1 MRFLLL
7 HIILLIGTA
16 QLQAQINLVPNPS
29 FEEADTLFN
38 ICNNWAMFD
47 TINTG
52 KRSLYRNP
60 HEWYSALHLPYY
72 YNDTC
77 KSDLDIANSR
87 TGSGRVRLINITNDP
102 RIPDDGRVFR
112 GYKENIGVRLKH
124 ALVGGNY
131 YKICYYVHRS
141 FMDMGLTN
149 VIASSSMGAHFA
161 QNKLNFGGW
170 TVQRLNLSP
179 IIPQVMNPAGRYLMS
194 LNGWDKVEG
203 LYKAQ
208 GGEEWL
214 TLGDFGNRNHDT
226 ILNRD
231 LSNPKIQQSM
241 YYAIDDVSLTYFDT
255 TNHYIDTIICSGQP
269 FSHGRRPDWD
279 SCVWFDG
286 SRDSSKLFTQSG
298 VYWLI
303 NYYAG
308 FTTIDTINLNIR
320 NVIFDTM
327 PPRIH
332 MLGICAKDSVLL
344 TTIESKYYIWSNG
357 ITAQKQQYVG
367 QSGKYYVTVY
377 SQACVV
383 STDTFQVKN
392 YPSPQIVGLG
402 DTAVCFQQIKEVLL
416 DAGVH
421 KKYLWLPTGDSTR
434 IIVCRMPMSYLLTVT
449 DSNGCRMSKAF
460 DVGDFCNLY
469 NVTDTTICR
478 GRSFLYHK
486 RPDWDSCIWYD
497 GSSDS
502 SKVFTQSGVYW
513 VTHFY
518 AGFTATDTIKLTIAD
533 SLPVQTYY
541 LGYCVGD
548 SVLLTARPAQ
558 QYIWNNSSTQ
568 QTQVVKQAATYY
580 VTGNTLGCLTTDTFH
595 VSEHTLPTIAGLK
608 DTVVCFDDIKKIEL
622 DAGLHNTYLWQPTGE
637 TTRTIYSTMA
647 MLYNLTV
654 TDTNGCKSSQQVAVN
669 EQCNLQ
675 LYVPNAFSPNN
686 DGVNEIFKI
695 SINPNHIKQ
704 FEVYNRWGQLI
715 AQNQT
720 GTWDGK
726 DAPQGVYVII
736 LYYINDNGQEQRYS
750 GNVTLMR

>member
-16 QLQAQINLVPNPS
+16 QLHAQINLVPNPS
-29 FEEADTLFN
+29 FEEADTCFENAMPPIADTSDIGRQGRYRIPYHWFRANRSPDYIKL
-38 ICNNWAMFD
+38 CNSPSIFK
-47 TINTG
+47 TG
-52 KRSLYRNP
+52 LYQAP
-60 HEWYSALHLPYY
+60 
-72 YNDTC
+72 
-77 KSDLDIANSR
+77 R
-87 TGSGRVRLINITNDP
+87 TGSAMIGLATSSSNSEVPINL
-102 RIPDDGRVFR
+102 R
-112 GYKENIGVRLKH
+112 GAKENVGVRLVKPLLKGQYFKVKFYVNL
-124 ALVGGNY
+124 ANAVSLY
-131 YKICYYVHRS
+131 YGY
-141 FMDMGLTN
+141 N
-149 VIASSSMGAHFA
+149 VYATSAIGAHFSDA
-161 QNKLNFGGW
+161 KLSYDASAIS
-170 TVQRLNLSP
+170 LAP
-179 IIPQVMNPAGRYLMS
+179 IVPQVINPANRYLIDTV
-194 LNGWDKVEG
+194 GWDKIEG

-214 TLGDFGNRNHDT
+214 ILGDFGNRTQDT
-226 ILNRD
+226 LVFKD
-231 LSNPKIQQSM
+231 STKVTM
-241 YYAIDDVSLTYFDT
+241 FFTYYFIDDVSVTYFDT
-255 TNHYIDTIICSGQP
+255 TNH
-269 FSHGRRPDWD
+269 
-279 SCVWFDG
+279 
-286 SRDSSKLFTQSG
+286 
-298 VYWLI
+298 
-303 NYYAG
+303 
-308 FTTIDTINLNIR
+308 
-320 NVIFDTM
+320 VI
-327 PPRIH
+327 
-332 MLGICAKDSVLL
+332 
-344 TTIESKYYIWSNG
+344 
-357 ITAQKQQYVG
+357 
-367 QSGKYYVTVY
+367 
-377 SQACVV
+377 
-383 STDTFQVKN
+383 
-392 YPSPQIVGLG
+392 
-402 DTAVCFQQIKEVLL
+402 
-416 DAGVH
+416 
-421 KKYLWLPTGDSTR
+421 
-434 IIVCRMPMSYLLTVT
+434 
-449 DSNGCRMSKAF
+449 
-460 DVGDFCNLY
+460 
-469 NVTDTTICR
+469 DTTICR

-486 RPDWDSCIWYD
+486 RPNWDSCIWYD

-518 AGFTATDTIKLTIAD
+518 AGFTATDTIKLTITD

-558 QYIWNNSSTQ
+558 QYIWNNSNTQ

-595 VSEHTLPTIAGLK
+595 VSEFALPTIAGLK

-736 LYYINDNGQEQRYS
+736 LYYTNDNGQEQRYS

>member
-1 MRFLLL
+1 MKHVLFYISLFLICAPLS
-7 HIILLIGTA
+7 
-16 QLQAQINLVPNPS
+16 AQINLVPNPS
-29 FEEADTLFN
+29 FEEADTCYDSYRYPIL
-38 ICNNWAMFD
+38 D
-47 TINTG
+47 TIDIGRQT
-52 KRSLYRNP
+52 KYRNP
-60 HEWYSALHLPYY
+60 YFWFSLSYTPDHVRLCTSKLPFKTGFYQRP
-72 YNDTC
+72 
-77 KSDLDIANSR
+77 R
-87 TGSGRVRLINITNDP
+87 TGESMIGLASS
-102 RIPDDGRVFR
+102 IPDSIFPNQTTYGR
-112 GYKENIGVRLKH
+112 KENIGVRLKFPM
-124 ALVGGNY
+124 LKNSY
-131 YKICYYVHRS
+131 YKITFYANLANMVSQNYNFNLYASTSLGVHLS
-141 FMDMGLTN
+141 KT
-149 VIASSSMGAHFA
+149 
-161 QNKLNFGGW
+161 KLNFNPFP
-170 TVQRLNLSP
+170 QKSLAP
-179 IIPQVMNPAGRYLMS
+179 IVPQIINPINRYLMDTF
-194 LNGWDKVEG
+194 GWDKIEG
-203 LYKAQ
+203 FYKAE

-214 TLGDFGNRNHDT
+214 TLGDFSNRNNDT
-226 ILNRD
+226 LVFVNNTVPVFLDNI
-231 LSNPKIQQSM
+231 
-241 YYAIDDVSLTYFDT
+241 YYFIDDVSVTYFDT
-255 TNHYIDTIICSGQP
+255 TNH
-269 FSHGRRPDWD
+269 
-279 SCVWFDG
+279 
-286 SRDSSKLFTQSG
+286 
-298 VYWLI
+298 
-303 NYYAG
+303 
-308 FTTIDTINLNIR
+308 
-320 NVIFDTM
+320 
-327 PPRIH
+327 
-332 MLGICAKDSVLL
+332 
-344 TTIESKYYIWSNG
+344 
-357 ITAQKQQYVG
+357 
-367 QSGKYYVTVY
+367 
-377 SQACVV
+377 
-383 STDTFQVKN
+383 
-392 YPSPQIVGLG
+392 
-402 DTAVCFQQIKEVLL
+402 
-416 DAGVH
+416 
-421 KKYLWLPTGDSTR
+421 
-434 IIVCRMPMSYLLTVT
+434 
-449 DSNGCRMSKAF
+449 
-460 DVGDFCNLY
+460 
-469 NVTDTTICR
+469 VTDTTICR
-478 GRSFLYHK
+478 GRSFWYHK

-548 SVLLTARPAQ
+548 SVLLTARTAQ

-595 VSEHTLPTIAGLK
+595 VKEFALPIITGLK

-715 AQNQT
+715 VQNQT

-736 LYYINDNGQEQRYS
+736 LYYTNDNGQEQRYS

>member
-7 HIILLIGTA
+7 HIILLIGTVQLHA
-16 QLQAQINLVPNPS
+16 QVNLVPNPS
-29 FEEADTLFN
+29 FEEADTCFENYMYPIL
-38 ICNNWAMFD
+38 D
-47 TINTG
+47 TIDTG
-52 KRSLYRNP
+52 KQRQYRNP
-60 HEWYSALHLPYY
+60 HHWFAQISTPDHIKLCNNPPLLNTGFYY
-72 YNDTC
+72 Q
-77 KSDLDIANSR
+77 APR
-87 TGSGRVRLINITNDP
+87 TGSAMLGLVTPPLNN
-102 RIPDDGRVFR
+102 GL
-112 GYKENIGVRLKH
+112 GGKENIGLRLIKPL
-124 ALVGGNY
+124 AQDCY
-131 YKICYYVHRS
+131 YKIKFYVNLAN
-141 FMDMGLTN
+141 FEN
-149 VIASSSMGAHFA
+149 INYKNNIYASSAMGAYFSNTKVNFA
-161 QNKLNFGGW
+161 QYPARSLA
-170 TVQRLNLSP
+170 P
-179 IIPQVMNPAGRYLMS
+179 IVPQVINPANRYLMDT
-194 LNGWDKVEG
+194 LGWDEIEG
-203 LYKAQ
+203 FYKAQ

-214 TLGDFGNRNHDT
+214 ILGDFGNRTQDT
-226 ILNRD
+226 LVFKD
-231 LSNPKIQQSM
+231 STKVTM
-241 YYAIDDVSLTYFDT
+241 FFTYYFIDDVSVTYFDT
-255 TNHYIDTIICSGQP
+255 TNYII
-269 FSHGRRPDWD
+269 
-279 SCVWFDG
+279 
-286 SRDSSKLFTQSG
+286 
-298 VYWLI
+298 
-303 NYYAG
+303 
-308 FTTIDTINLNIR
+308 
-320 NVIFDTM
+320 
-327 PPRIH
+327 
-332 MLGICAKDSVLL
+332 
-344 TTIESKYYIWSNG
+344 
-357 ITAQKQQYVG
+357 
-367 QSGKYYVTVY
+367 
-377 SQACVV
+377 
-383 STDTFQVKN
+383 
-392 YPSPQIVGLG
+392 
-402 DTAVCFQQIKEVLL
+402 
-416 DAGVH
+416 
-421 KKYLWLPTGDSTR
+421 
-434 IIVCRMPMSYLLTVT
+434 
-449 DSNGCRMSKAF
+449 
-460 DVGDFCNLY
+460 
-469 NVTDTTICR
+469 DTTICR

-518 AGFTATDTIKLTIAD
+518 AGFTATDTIKLTITD

-580 VTGNTLGCLTTDTFH
+580 VTGNTLGCLTSDTFH
-595 VSEHTLPTIAGLK
+595 VKEFALPIITGLK

-654 TDTNGCKSSQQVAVN
+654 TDTNGCKSSQPVAVN

-736 LYYINDNGQEQRYS
+736 LYYTNDNGQEQRYS

>member
-7 HIILLIGTA
+7 HIILLIGTV
-16 QLQAQINLVPNPS
+16 QLHAQINLVPNPS
-29 FEEADTLFN
+29 FEDNDSCFKSGFPSILDTTGHGTAPFN
-38 ICNNWAMFD
+38 WLAVLNSPDCYKFCD
-47 TINTG
+47 TDGISNFG
-52 KRSLYRNP
+52 FYQIPRSGNGMMGVG
-60 HEWYSALHLPYY
+60 
-72 YNDTC
+72 
-77 KSDLDIANSR
+77 ANSLDDR
-87 TGSGRVRLINITNDP
+87 IINNSIKGN
-102 RIPDDGRVFR
+102 
-112 GYKENIGVRLKH
+112 KEIGAVKLREIL
-124 ALVGGNY
+124 LSNQY
-131 YKICYYVHRS
+131 YKLIFYVNLANIKQRNT
-141 FMDMGLTN
+141 TN
-149 VIASSSMGAHFA
+149 VFATSSMGGYFSSE
-161 QNKLNFGGW
+161 KLSYQEYP
-170 TVQRLNLSP
+170 VKSLEP
-179 IIPQVMNPAGRYLMS
+179 IIPQVINPPNRYL
-194 LNGWDKVEG
+194 LDTFGWDKIEG

-214 TLGDFGNRNHDT
+214 TIGDFGNRNNDT
-226 ILNRD
+226 LLFKDNTQPI
-231 LSNPKIQQSM
+231 SYST
-241 YYAIDDVSLTYFDT
+241 YYFIDDVSVTYFDT
-255 TNHYIDTIICSGQP
+255 TNH
-269 FSHGRRPDWD
+269 
-279 SCVWFDG
+279 
-286 SRDSSKLFTQSG
+286 
-298 VYWLI
+298 
-303 NYYAG
+303 
-308 FTTIDTINLNIR
+308 
-320 NVIFDTM
+320 VI
-327 PPRIH
+327 
-332 MLGICAKDSVLL
+332 
-344 TTIESKYYIWSNG
+344 
-357 ITAQKQQYVG
+357 
-367 QSGKYYVTVY
+367 
-377 SQACVV
+377 
-383 STDTFQVKN
+383 
-392 YPSPQIVGLG
+392 
-402 DTAVCFQQIKEVLL
+402 
-416 DAGVH
+416 
-421 KKYLWLPTGDSTR
+421 
-434 IIVCRMPMSYLLTVT
+434 
-449 DSNGCRMSKAF
+449 
-460 DVGDFCNLY
+460 
-469 NVTDTTICR
+469 DTTICR

-518 AGFTATDTIKLTIAD
+518 AGFTATDTIKLTITD

-568 QTQVVKQAATYY
+568 QTQVLKQAATYY

-595 VSEHTLPTIAGLK
+595 VKEFALPTIAGLK

-686 DGVNEIFKI
+686 DGVNDIFKI

-720 GTWDGK
+720 GIWDGK

-736 LYYINDNGQEQRYS
+736 LYYTNDNGQEQRYS

>member
-7 HIILLIGTA
+7 HIILLIGTL
-16 QLQAQINLVPNPS
+16 QLHAQINLVPNPS
-29 FEEADTLFN
+29 FEDAD
-38 ICNNWAMFD
+38 ICSGFCAFPFD
-47 TINTG
+47 TIYNEAENESRAPHHWVAVCQIPISFSYNGTDPNISTG
-52 KRSLYRNP
+52 GLYWQKP
-60 HEWYSALHLPYY
+60 
-72 YNDTC
+72 
-77 KSDLDIANSR
+77 R
-87 TGSGRVRLINITNDP
+87 TGGAMVGLVSYVDDPQVGGWASGHKD
-102 RIPDDGRVFR
+102 
-112 GYKENIGVRLKH
+112 NIGVKLTRPMLPG
-124 ALVGGNY
+124 AY
-131 YKICYYVHRS
+131 YKVVFYVN
-141 FMDMGLTN
+141 MGNHYIDIPHNGYNISATTAL
-149 VIASSSMGAHFA
+149 GAHFSV
-161 QNKLNFGGW
+161 NKLNY
-170 TVQRLNLSP
+170 VSKAYKSLAP
-179 IIPQVMNPAGRYLMS
+179 IVPQIINPANRYLYDTV
-194 LNGWDKVEG
+194 GWDKIEG
-203 LYKAQ
+203 LYKAE

-214 TLGDFGNRNHDT
+214 TLGDFGNRINDSVVFKDSSKPLYPT
-226 ILNRD
+226 TT
-231 LSNPKIQQSM
+231 
-241 YYAIDDVSLTYFDT
+241 YFIDDVSVTHFD
-255 TNHYIDTIICSGQP
+255 P
-269 FSHGRRPDWD
+269 P
-279 SCVWFDG
+279 
-286 SRDSSKLFTQSG
+286 LF
-298 VYWLI
+298 
-303 NYYAG
+303 
-308 FTTIDTINLNIR
+308 
-320 NVIFDTM
+320 
-327 PPRIH
+327 
-332 MLGICAKDSVLL
+332 
-344 TTIESKYYIWSNG
+344 
-357 ITAQKQQYVG
+357 
-367 QSGKYYVTVY
+367 
-377 SQACVV
+377 
-383 STDTFQVKN
+383 
-392 YPSPQIVGLG
+392 
-402 DTAVCFQQIKEVLL
+402 
-416 DAGVH
+416 
-421 KKYLWLPTGDSTR
+421 
-434 IIVCRMPMSYLLTVT
+434 
-449 DSNGCRMSKAF
+449 
-460 DVGDFCNLY
+460 
-469 NVTDTTICR
+469 VTDTTICR

-518 AGFTATDTIKLTIAD
+518 AGFTATDTIKLTITD

-548 SVLLTARPAQ
+548 SVLLKARPAQ

-595 VSEHTLPTIAGLK
+595 VKEFVLPIISGLK

-695 SINPNHIKQ
+695 SINPNNIKQ

-736 LYYINDNGQEQRYS
+736 LYYTNDNGQEQRYS